1 MKKVKKKVPDGRKF
15 SCQRNFHKYQIKGI
29 MSIIQ
34 IQLNHREVPPCE
46 LERVLLTQAHDAL
59 KQMITNWE
67 NSTRLIKSFLP

>member
-1 MKKVKKKVPDGRKF
+1 
-15 SCQRNFHKYQIKGI
+15 

-34 IQLNHREVPPCE
+34 VQLNHREVPPCE
-46 LERVLLTQAHDAL
+46 LERVLLTQAHNAL